1 MVGVGTLP
9 RQHSIRRSNQ
19 NRTGVIATP
28 WDVREDDGKFCVY
41 KKGSDTPVA
50 GGCHG
55 SRADAVKHQR
65 ALYAAESSSM
75 KYSAL
80 VFSDDLLVDTPD
92 ENVKWLMAWRYSTWN
107 HPKYGEVSVTP
118 ELGARFREHFI
129 NKTLGRD
136 HLVNYEHG
144 ADAAKGG
151 KAGGVVLDIE
161 PREKGI
167 YYKVQF
173 TENARKEIE
182 AGEWRYLSPEFD
194 DWLNPETGEI
204 HEDVPFDLALTNTPF
219 FKGMPPLN
227 FSELYTED
235 DPPPKPKDTKGG
247 NKVDELLKRFAE
259 KLGVKLED
267 GTSEEDVLK
276 AAEEL
281 NKTIE
286 PLRRSKDEG
295 ERTRTFREA
304 FPDQY
309 EKIKKL
315 EAAQIETD
323 ATQFAESYG
332 RFTVKDG
339 ENEWKSVLGFSEVVK
354 DKIAEVHKKFS
365 ERIATHEDLQ
375 ELLDLIGDKGIV
387 DYSEMGSGRTKDSK
401 PLSEDPKQAFSE
413 VVTEIQDKDNLEYE
427 AAIHI
432 ASKKFPE
439 LYEAYVRA
447 IPQR

>member
-1 MVGVGTLP
+1 
-9 RQHSIRRSNQ
+9 
-19 NRTGVIATP
+19 
-28 WDVREDDGKFCVY
+28 
-41 KKGSDTPVA
+41 
-50 GGCHG
+50 
-55 SRADAVKHQR
+55 
-65 ALYAAESSSM
+65 M

-80 VFSDDLLVDTPD
+80 QFSDDLLVNTSDPNT
-92 ENVKWLMAWRYSTWN
+92 KWLMAWRYSTWI
-107 HPKYGEVSVTP
+107 HPKYGEIKITP
-118 ELGARFREHFI
+118 ELGATFKSHFD

-136 HLVNYEHG
+136 HLINYDHG
-144 ADAAKGG
+144 ADSAKGG
-151 KAGGVVLDIE
+151 KAGGIILDME
-161 PREKGI
+161 PRDQGI
-167 YYKVQF
+167 FYKVQF
-173 TENARKEIE
+173 TDTARQEIE

-194 DWLNPETGEI
+194 DWVNPETGEL

-219 FKGMPPLN
+219 FKGQPPLN

-235 DPPPKPKDTKGG
+235 DPPKPKNTEGG
-247 NKVDELLKRFAE
+247 KEVDELLKKFAE
-259 KLGVKLED
+259 RLGLKLED
-267 GTSEEDVLK
+267 GTSEEDILK
-276 AAEEL
+276 AADKL
-281 NKTIE
+281 NETIE

-309 EKIKKL
+309 DKIQKL

-323 ATQFAESYG
+323 AMQFAESYG

-354 DKIAEVHKKFS
+354 DKIADVHKKFS
-365 ERIATHEDLQ
+365 ERTANHEDLK

-387 DYSEMGSGRTKDSK
+387 DYSEMGSGRTKERRE
-401 PLSEDPKQAFSE
+401 LNEDPKLAFSE
-413 VVTEIQDKDNLEYE
+413 VVTEIQEKDSLEYE
-427 AAIHI
+427 AAIHV